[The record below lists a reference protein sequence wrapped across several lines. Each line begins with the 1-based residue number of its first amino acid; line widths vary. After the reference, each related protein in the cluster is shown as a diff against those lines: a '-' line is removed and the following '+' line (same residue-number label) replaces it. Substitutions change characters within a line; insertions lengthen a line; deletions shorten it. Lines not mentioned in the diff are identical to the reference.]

1 MWTGKNAQTLGAT
14 EACKCAWGRLSHQ
27 VEAQQHPRR
36 VGTERVH
43 TRLPAGPSAPG
54 PAVETLMRTSHN
66 KAHAMEA
73 DKG

>member
-1 MWTGKNAQTLGAT
+1 M
-14 EACKCAWGRLSHQ
+14 
-27 VEAQQHPRR
+27 EAQQHPWR

-43 TRLPAGPSAPG
+43 TCLPAGPSAPG
-54 PAVETLMRTSHN
+54 PAAETLMHTSHN

>member
-1 MWTGKNAQTLGAT
+1 MWTGKNAQSLGAT
-14 EACKCAWGRLSHQ
+14 EAWKGAWGRLSRQ

-54 PAVETLMRTSHN
+54 PAAETLMHTSHN
-66 KAHAMEA
+66 KAHAMAA

>member
-1 MWTGKNAQTLGAT
+1 M
-14 EACKCAWGRLSHQ
+14 
-27 VEAQQHPRR
+27 EAQQHPWR

-43 TRLPAGPSAPG
+43 TCLLAGPSAPG
-54 PAVETLMRTSHN
+54 PAAETLMHTSHN